1 MADNV
6 TALTN
11 IQYHDELG
19 REIQTVLKNYS
30 SVNAY
35 DIVTQIQYDA
45 VGRDSVTW
53 LPIVS
58 SGNGDFVPANIF
70 NGANSTKNTLYLGD
84 QYAYNQVDYLPS
96 PINRITRKYG
106 AGTDWRS
113 GQEKYVSY
121 IYQANL
127 ENEVAQFTAD
137 GNGNLTRLGFYP
149 PNTLYK
155 VIIEDEDNNKTT
167 EFKDQL
173 GRVIMSQAF
182 NGDIQHN

>member
-1 MADNV
+1 MKKRIRILMLFWLYVIIVLAQSPNHNYIVSNTYTMADNV

-84 QYAYNQVDYLPS
+84 QYA
-96 PINRITRKYG
+96 
-106 AGTDWRS
+106 
-113 GQEKYVSY
+113 
-121 IYQANL
+121 
-127 ENEVAQFTAD
+127 
-137 GNGNLTRLGFYP
+137 
-149 PNTLYK
+149 
-155 VIIEDEDNNKTT
+155 
-167 EFKDQL
+167 
-173 GRVIMSQAF
+173 
-182 NGDIQHN
+182 